1 MEQAQL
7 VRIMLSLLLVVG
19 LILAAA
25 WLARRGGLLKNKNQ
39 QRIKILDNQR
49 LGPRSSV
56 ALVQIDDREILIG
69 ITPQQIS
76 LLHTT
81 TPAGSEPDFQ
91 THLDQH
97 RAPR

>member
-1 MEQAQL
+1 
-7 VRIMLSLLLVVG
+7 
-19 LILAAA
+19 
-25 WLARRGGLLKNKNQ
+25 
-39 QRIKILDNQR
+39 
-49 LGPRSSV
+49 V

>member
-25 WLARRGGLLKNKNQ
+25 WAARRGGLLKNKNQ
-39 QRIKILDNQR
+39 QRIKILDSQR

-56 ALVQIDDREILIG
+56 ALLQIDGREILIG
-69 ITPQQIS
+69 ITAQQIS
-76 LLHTT
+76 LLHTK
-81 TPAGSEPDFQ
+81 TPTEPEPDFQ
-91 THLDQH
+91 AHLDQH

>member
-25 WLARRGGLLKNKNQ
+25 WVARRGGLLKHKSQ
-39 QRIKILDNQR
+39 QRIKVLDSQR

-56 ALVQIDDREILIG
+56 ALIQIDDHEVLIG
-69 ITPQQIS
+69 ITAQQIS
-76 LLHTT
+76 LLHTK
-81 TPAGSEPDFQ
+81 TPAAPEPDFQ
-91 THLDQH
+91 AHLDQH

>member
-39 QRIKILDNQR
+39 QRIKILDTQR
-49 LGPRSSV
+49 LGPRRSV

-81 TPAGSEPDFQ
+81 TTAGSEPDFLA
-91 THLDQH
+91 HLDQH

>member
-1 MEQAQL
+1 
-7 VRIMLSLLLVVG
+7 MLSLLLVVG

-25 WLARRGGLLKNKNQ
+25 WVARRGGLLKSKSQ

-56 ALVQIDDREILIG
+56 ALIQIDNREILIG

-76 LLHTT
+76 LLHTR
-81 TPAGSEPDFQ
+81 TPAEPEPDFQ
-91 THLDQH
+91 AHLDQH

>member
-25 WLARRGGLLKNKNQ
+25 WVARRGGLLRNQNQ
-39 QRIKILDNQR
+39 QRIKILDNRR
-49 LGPRSSV
+49 LGPRSDV
-56 ALVQIDDREILIG
+56 ALIRIDEREILIG

-76 LLHTT
+76 LLHTQASAS
-81 TPAGSEPDFQ
+81 PEADFQ